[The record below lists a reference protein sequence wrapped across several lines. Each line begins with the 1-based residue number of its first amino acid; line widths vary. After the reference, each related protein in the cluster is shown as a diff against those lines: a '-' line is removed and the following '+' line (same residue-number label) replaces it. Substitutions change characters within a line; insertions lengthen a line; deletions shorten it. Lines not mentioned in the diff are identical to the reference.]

1 MSYMLGRQY
10 VWVDATHVHI
20 WSAEGYDGWDESSW
34 TRSFETPNDRRSA
47 AFGRPSGVSVRQK
60 VADEYVVMR
69 MAELVATGEL
79 SAAMD
84 RALAN
89 HGENSGCQALAEHAA
104 FLRAALGQ
112 LPPKPDS
119 ASAQDQ

>member
-1 MSYMLGRQY
+1 MSYILGRQY
-10 VWVDATHVHI
+10 VWIDASHLHI

-34 TRSFETPNDRRSA
+34 AKGFEPPSDRRSA
-47 AFGRPSGVSVRQK
+47 AFGLPGGVSLRQK

-79 SAAMD
+79 GAVMD

-89 HGENSGCQALAEHAA
+89 HGANSGCQALIQHAPS
-104 FLRAALGQ
+104 LRAALGKV
-112 LPPKPDS
+112 P
-119 ASAQDQ
+119 

>member
-1 MSYMLGRQY
+1 LSYMLGRQY

-20 WSAEGYDGWDESSW
+20 WSAEGYDGWDESTW
-34 TRSFETPNDRRSA
+34 TQGFEAPSDRRSA

-69 MAELVATGEL
+69 MAELVATGEF
-79 SAAMD
+79 SAAVD

-89 HGENSGCQALAEHAA
+89 HGGNKGCQALKEHASS
-104 FLRAALGQ
+104 LRAALGQ
-112 LPPKPDS
+112 PLRK
-119 ASAQDQ
+119 AQDRT

>member
-1 MSYMLGRQY
+1 MSYILGRQY
-10 VWVDATHVHI
+10 VWVDATHLHI

-34 TRSFETPNDRRSA
+34 AKGFEPPTDRRSA
-47 AFGRPSGVSVRQK
+47 AFGLPGGVSVRQK

-79 SAAMD
+79 GAVMD

-89 HGENSGCQALAEHAA
+89 HGANSGCKALVNHAPA
-104 FLRAALGQ
+104 LRAALGK
-112 LPPKPDS
+112 LP
-119 ASAQDQ
+119 

>member
-1 MSYMLGRQY
+1 MSYILGRQF
-10 VWVDATHVHI
+10 VWLDATHLHI

-34 TRSFETPNDRRSA
+34 AQGFEPPGDRRSA
-47 AFGRPSGVSVRQK
+47 AFGLPGGVSLRQQ

-79 SAAMD
+79 GAVMD

-89 HGENSGCQALAEHAA
+89 HGANSGCQALIQRASS
-104 FLRAALGQ
+104 LRAAL
-112 LPPKPDS
+112 
-119 ASAQDQ
+119 AQVP